1 MTAIVES
8 ISPSGIFQG
17 RPAHIRF
24 WAYIGLMVGALL
36 LAFFGG
42 KGYDEDNYL
51 FRLLSMQGLLWCGA
65 GAVLGAIVAAVKND
79 LAATFAEATVPWL
92 DGAVVMLALM
102 AVFTLFEP
110 HPSMISYEDQSNLV
124 SGRIIMAMNLFFLFS
139 AVCYI
144 VHLFAP
150 ESFIGRMATLA
161 AWGGVYTGGSAL
173 LLRWYESY
181 LLLGGDIGHAPVSNL
196 YEVFILLF
204 CITSCIYLAFERR
217 YQAKAM
223 GAFIMTIVA
232 AGVFFGIWL
241 DSIGQADIKPLVPA
255 LQSYW
260 MKIHVP
266 LNFIGYGSFAVAC
279 GAGMFFLGRNHMEE
293 SGKSWGM
300 ALAVSAVPGA
310 ILGYWVAKEVGI
322 FLELSGMGG
331 MLVKAVALIASIALI
346 SWGLKFIIESKG
358 DSFLKSFPSLEALD
372 GMAYK
377 SVAVGFPAFTLA
389 TILGAAWAAEAW
401 GGYWS
406 WDPKETWAL
415 IVWLFYGAYLHVRIS
430 HGWSGK
436 TLAWWAVAGFF
447 VTLFCFVGVNMYL
460 SGLHSYGR
468 LA

>member
-1 MTAIVES
+1 MTAAVAPSLI
-8 ISPSGIFQG
+8 SGIYQG
-17 RPAHIRF
+17 RIAHARF
-24 WAYIGLMVGALL
+24 WTYIGFFAGAAA
-36 LAFFGG
+36 LAFFGDT
-42 KGYDEDNYL
+42 GYDEDGFL
-51 FRLLSMQGLLWCGA
+51 IRFLSMQGVIWGGA
-65 GAVLGAIVAAVKND
+65 GALFG
-79 LAATFAEATVPWL
+79 LALSFVMGKSRLQRSSFAENGVPWL
-92 DGAVVMLALM
+92 DGLLLMTLLM
-102 AVFTLFEP
+102 ALFTLLEP
-110 HPSMISYEDQSNLV
+110 HTALVSYEDQSNLF
-124 SGRIIMAMNLFFLFS
+124 SGKIVMAMNLLFLFS

-144 VHLFAP
+144 MYLFAP
-150 ESFIGRMATLA
+150 ESFIGKMATMA
-161 AWGGVYTGGSAL
+161 AWGGVYAGGSSL

-181 LLLGGDIGHAPVSNL
+181 LFLGGDIGHAPVSNL

-204 CITSCIYLAFERR
+204 CITSSIYLTFEHR

-223 GAFIMTIVA
+223 GAFVMVLVS

-266 LNFIGYGSFAVAC
+266 LNFVGYGSFAVAC
-279 GAGMFFLGRNHMEE
+279 AAGMAWLFRERLERKGSSPML
-293 SGKSWGM
+293 K
-300 ALAVSAVPGA
+300 
-310 ILGYWVAKEVGI
+310 I
-322 FLELSGMGG
+322 F
-331 MLVKAVALIASIALI
+331 
-346 SWGLKFIIESKG
+346 
-358 DSFLKSFPSLEALD
+358 PPLD
-372 GMAYK
+372 QLDQLAYK
-377 SVAVGFPAFTLA
+377 AVAVGFPAFTLA

-415 IVWLFYGAYLHVRIS
+415 IVWMFYGAYLHVRIS

-436 TLAWWAVAGFF
+436 TLAVWAVVGFL

>member
-1 MTAIVES
+1 MTAAVQAVL
-8 ISPSGIFQG
+8 PSNIFQG
-17 RPAHIRF
+17 RFAHIRF
-24 WAYIGLMVGALL
+24 WSYVGLMAGALL

-42 KGYDEDNYL
+42 SGYDEDSYL
-51 FRLLSMQGLLWCGA
+51 FRLLSMQGLIWGGA
-65 GAVLGAIVAAVKND
+65 GALVGAAIGFFKAD
-79 LAATFAEATVPWL
+79 L
-92 DGAVVMLALM
+92 GAVVAKAFVPWFDGLVAMIVLM
-102 AVFTLFEP
+102 AVFMLLEP
-110 HPSMISYEDQSNLV
+110 HESLISYEDQSNLI
-124 SGRIIMAMNLFFLFS
+124 SGRIIMAMNLLFLFS

-161 AWGGVYTGGSAL
+161 AWGGVYAGGTAL

-181 LLLGGDIGHAPVSNL
+181 LFLGGDIGHAPVSNL

-204 CITSCIYLAFERR
+204 CITSAIYLAFERR
-217 YQAKAM
+217 YDARGM
-223 GAFIMTIVA
+223 GAFIMVIVS
-232 AGVFFGIWL
+232 AGVFFGVWL

-279 GAGMFFLGRNHMEE
+279 AAGMAWLVRDRLERKGT
-293 SGKSWGM
+293 S
-300 ALAVSAVPGA
+300 AL
-310 ILGYWVAKEVGI
+310 
-322 FLELSGMGG
+322 
-331 MLVKAVALIASIALI
+331 
-346 SWGLKFIIESKG
+346 LKV
-358 DSFLKSFPSLEALD
+358 FPSLEQLD
-372 GMAYK
+372 QLAYK

-430 HGWSGK
+430 HGWSGR
-436 TLAWWAVAGFF
+436 TLAWWAVAGFL